1 MKLVL
6 VRHGESEWNKE
17 NRFTGWTDVP
27 LSETGKKEARQ
38 AGNILKEEGYSFDVC
53 YTSFLKR
60 AIDTL
65 NLILEEMDMEYLP
78 VVKDFR
84 LNERHYG
91 ALQGLNKADTAAKF
105 GEEQVKLWRR
115 SFDIQPPSLEADDER
130 NPAFQPQYAKID
142 RSLLPLTESLKDT
155 IARAVP
161 YFENEIKPRVLS
173 GEKVLIV
180 AHGNSLRGLVKYFDG
195 LTDDEIVAVNIPTGV
210 PLVYEFNDSFDVEKK
225 YYLGDQA
232 AIEEKIAG
240 VSNQGKA
247 KA

>member
-27 LSETGKKEARQ
+27 LSETGRQEARQ
-38 AGNILKEEGYSFDVC
+38 AGIILKEEGYSFDMC

-161 YFENEIKPRVLS
+161 YFESEIKPRVLS

-195 LTDDEIVAVNIPTGV
+195 LSDDEIVAVNIPTGV
-210 PLVYEFNDSFDVEKK
+210 PLVYEFNDSFEVEKK

>member
-27 LSETGKKEARQ
+27 LSETGRQEARQ
-38 AGNILKEEGYSFDVC
+38 AGIILKEEGYSFDVC

-161 YFENEIKPRVLS
+161 YFESEIKPRVLS

-195 LTDDEIVAVNIPTGV
+195 LSDDEIVAVNIPTGV
-210 PLVYEFNDSFDVEKK
+210 PLVYEFNDSFEVEKK

>member
-27 LSETGKKEARQ
+27 LSETGRQEARQ
-38 AGNILKEEGYSFDVC
+38 AGIILKEEGYSFDVC

-210 PLVYEFNDSFDVEKK
+210 PLVYEFNDSFEVEKK